1 MSFLFSSMFFL
12 IDKIEDL
19 KSHPFTT
26 LHLNPGC
33 FMLFQDV
40 STSCG
45 RHSQYSTFGSLYKVC
60 TSSGLS
66 SGPSFEELRVRRSGA
81 NTWLPIT
88 ARFGTLKLST
98 IPRARPE
105 MKSTHTTRGADVWR
119 LPGTNDRINP
129 TNAGSKILVFSV
141 NECKWVPGRLHH
153 ITPQDM
159 ETCP

>member
-1 MSFLFSSMFFL
+1 MSFLLSSMFFL
-12 IDKIEDL
+12 IDKIDDL

-33 FMLFQDV
+33 FKMFQHLVDAILNIRV
-40 STSCG
+40 LVQG
-45 RHSQYSTFGSLYKVC
+45 LHIIRIIFRTFLWR
-60 TSSGLS
+60 TSSPKIWRQHLTAQH
-66 SGPSFEELRVRRSGA
+66 RRS
-81 NTWLPIT
+81 
-88 ARFGTLKLST
+88 GTLKLSK
-98 IPRARPE
+98 IPRARRE

-153 ITPQDM
+153 ITPHM